1 MRLLFF
7 SISMIDDN
15 ETKETGMKIYK
26 YPSEIAQKKLN
37 EIINRDVGFS
47 EKNIAAVT
55 DIINNVKKNG
65 DDALIGYSMRFDL
78 CKMDVSSLT
87 ASKKEMEEAKEFVSK
102 DFLTSLDI
110 AIDKIKRFHARQVEK
125 SWIETEEDGII
136 TGQLVN
142 PVGSAGIYV
151 PGGKGGKTPLVS
163 SVLMGAL
170 PAKIAGVKNI
180 VMATPPTENGT
191 VNPYLLAA
199 ADRVG
204 IDAVFKVGGA
214 WAIAAMAYGTETINK
229 VDVIAG
235 PGNVYVTIAK
245 KLVSGAVGI
254 DMVAGP
260 SEILVVAD
268 GSGPSEFTA
277 ADLLSQA
284 EHDVKASAVLI
295 TDSEKFAKDTA
306 YNLSLQIEK
315 LSRKDIAE
323 QSIKSYGAAFVTE
336 DIETGI
342 KLANLIA
349 PEHLQLC
356 VQNPFDYIGKIKNAG
371 ALFIGEYTPEPVGDY
386 IAGPNHVLPTAGAAR
401 FSSGLSVANFIKKTN
416 LISYRQAAFNKEAKH
431 IIRLAS
437 TEGLDAHINSINIRC
452 R

>member
-1 MRLLFF
+1 
-7 SISMIDDN
+7 
-15 ETKETGMKIYK
+15 MKIYK
-26 YPSEIAQKKLN
+26 YPSESAQEKLN
-37 EIINRDVGFS
+37 EIINRDAGFS
-47 EKNIAAVT
+47 EENISAVT
-55 DIINNVKKNG
+55 NIINKVKKNG
-65 DDALIGYSMRFDL
+65 DDALIEYSLRFDL
-78 CKMDVSSLT
+78 CKMDSSSL
-87 ASKKEMEEAKEFVSK
+87 KVRHKEMEEAKKLVSK

-110 AIDKIKRFHARQVEK
+110 AIDKIKKFHARQLEK
-125 SWIETEEDGII
+125 SWIETDENGII

-142 PVGSAGIYV
+142 PVDSAGIYV

-180 VMATPPTENGT
+180 IMTTPPTENGT
-191 VNPYLLAA
+191 VNPHLLTA
-199 ADRVG
+199 ADRAGVD
-204 IDAVFKVGGA
+204 IIVKAGGA
-214 WAIAAMAYGTETINK
+214 WAIAAMAYGTETVNK

-235 PGNVYVTIAK
+235 PGNIYVTIAK

-254 DMVAGP
+254 DMIAGP
-260 SEILVVAD
+260 SEILVIAD
-268 GSGPSEFTA
+268 GSGAPEFTA

-295 TDSEKFAKDTA
+295 TTSEKFAKDTA
-306 YNLSLQIEK
+306 LNLSLQIEK
-315 LSRKDIAE
+315 LTRKDIAK
-323 QSIKSYGAAFVTE
+323 QSIKSYGALFVTE

-342 KLANLIA
+342 KLSNLIA

-356 VQNPFDYIGKIKNAG
+356 VENPFNYIGKIKNAG

-386 IAGPNHVLPTAGAAR
+386 IAGPNHILPTAGAAK

-416 LISYRQAAFNKEAKH
+416 LISYRQSALNKEAKH

-437 TEGLDAHINSINIRC
+437 TEGLDAHANSISIRC

>member
-1 MRLLFF
+1 
-7 SISMIDDN
+7 
-15 ETKETGMKIYK
+15 MKIYK
-26 YPSEIAQKKLN
+26 YPSESAQEKLN
-37 EIINRDVGFS
+37 EIINRDAGFS
-47 EKNIAAVT
+47 EENISAVT
-55 DIINNVKKNG
+55 NIINKVKKNG
-65 DDALIGYSMRFDL
+65 DDALIEYSLRFDL
-78 CKMDVSSLT
+78 CKMDRSSLPVRH
-87 ASKKEMEEAKEFVSK
+87 KEIEEAKKLVSK

-110 AIDKIKRFHARQVEK
+110 AIDKIKKFHARQLEK
-125 SWIETEEDGII
+125 SWIETDENGII

-142 PVGSAGIYV
+142 PVDSAGIYV

-170 PAKIAGVKNI
+170 PAKMAGVKNI
-180 VMATPPTENGT
+180 IMTTPPTENGT
-191 VNPYLLAA
+191 VNPHLLTA

-204 IDAVFKVGGA
+204 VDVVVKAGGA
-214 WAIAAMAYGTETINK
+214 WAIAAMAYGTETVNK

-235 PGNVYVTIAK
+235 PGNIYVTIAK

-254 DMVAGP
+254 DMIAGP
-260 SEILVVAD
+260 SEILIIAD
-268 GSGPSEFTA
+268 GSGAPEFTA

-295 TDSEKFAKDTA
+295 TTSEKFAKNTA
-306 YNLSLQIEK
+306 LNLSLQIEK
-315 LSRKDIAE
+315 LTRKDIAK
-323 QSIKSYGAAFVTE
+323 QSIKSYGAIFVTE
-336 DIETGI
+336 DVETGI
-342 KLANLIA
+342 KLSNLIA

-356 VQNPFDYIGKIKNAG
+356 VENPFNYIGKIKNAG

-386 IAGPNHVLPTAGAAR
+386 IAGPNHILPTAGAAK

-416 LISYRQAAFNKEAKH
+416 LISYRQSALNKEAKH

-437 TEGLDAHINSINIRC
+437 TEGLDAHANSISIRC